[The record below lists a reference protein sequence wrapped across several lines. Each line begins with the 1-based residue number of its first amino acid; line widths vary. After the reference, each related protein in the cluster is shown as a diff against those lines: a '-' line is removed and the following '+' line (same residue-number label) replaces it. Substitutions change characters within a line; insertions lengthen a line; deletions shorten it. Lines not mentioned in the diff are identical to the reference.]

1 MPSGGVQFSLNGAV
15 DAVARY
21 DAEGR
26 WVALT
31 TKGEDGSAVVYELMG

>member
-1 MPSGGVQFSLNGAV
+1 VQFSLNGAV
-15 DAVARY
+15 EAVVRY

-26 WVALT
+26 WVALS